1 MGTLALKKAQS
12 KVEAA
17 FGTPLASAAI
27 WNGIETIN
35 VVMDPA
41 NVAQLTWADGTL
53 VPAHHFM
60 QVGEGGSFTLGG
72 IAMLDDLMMIFGSS
86 VNNTAGVAGPP
97 AVWTHAAAVA
107 SAPTLKSR
115 TFELF
120 DGLTSYRADGCLCTG
135 WTITGGD
142 PNGVVRFESTW
153 RAVKISKQTITAF
166 STTRV
171 GQPLACGY
179 VKLFID
185 ALGGTIGTT
194 EVVDTLIGWRVS
206 WGSAVHYKRFAGGGL
221 QATSY
226 GYNRP
231 QIEIMTTLEGNA
243 AGVAI
248 ADYQLA
254 ATGKLFRLKGIQPVA
269 NNPYLQLEGAFDPVV
284 LPSLWGDR
292 EGNSTIDVLWR
303 PRYNTAYA
311 NFFKAIV
318 ASALTTTTY
327 PDA

>member
-12 KVEAA
+12 KVETT
-17 FGTPLASAAI
+17 FGTPLAATAI
-27 WNGIETIN
+27 WNGVEN
-35 VVMDPA
+35 VSVVMDPA
-41 NVAQLTWADGTL
+41 NVAQLVWADGTL
-53 VPAHHFM
+53 VPSHHYM
-60 QVGEGGSFTLGG
+60 QVGEGGTFTISG
-72 IAMLDDLMMIFGSS
+72 IAMLDDLPMLFSSS

-120 DGLTSYRADGCLCTG
+120 DGLTSYRADGCLCMS
-135 WTITGGD
+135 WAITGGD
-142 PNGVVRFESTW
+142 VNGVVRFESTW

-166 STTRV
+166 STVRTPC
-171 GQPLACGY
+171 PLACGY

-185 ALGGTIGTT
+185 ALGGTMGAT
-194 EVVDTLIGWRVS
+194 EVTDTLIGWRLS
-206 WGSAVHYKRFAGGGL
+206 WSGGIHYKRFAGGGI

-231 QIEIMTTLEGNA
+231 QVELVTTLEANA

-248 ADYQLA
+248 ADYWLA
-254 ATGKLFRLKGIQPVA
+254 ATGKLVRLKGIQPVA
-269 NNPYLQLEGAFDPVV
+269 NNPYLQLEGPFDPMVI
-284 LPSLWGDR
+284 PSLWGDR
-292 EGNSTIDVLWR
+292 DGNSTFDIVWK
-303 PRYNTAYA
+303 PRYNSAYA
-311 NFFKAIV
+311 NYFKAIV
-318 ASALTTTTY
+318 ATATTTTTY